1 MVRDRISHAAIRAR
15 KDQNVPAAV
24 VNSKNVIDLLLHI
37 QNGFQCSK
45 ILPSFLVTHPGPFAL
60 KIINQTVFF
69 FPLHHAVAAAAAVRA
84 ENKFTLETKCL
95 MKCLCESL

>member
-69 FPLHHAVAAAAAVRA
+69 FLS
-84 ENKFTLETKCL
+84 T
-95 MKCLCESL
+95 MQSLQQQLSAPKISSHLRQSV